1 MLRATIASLLAR
13 KLRLALTAIAVSLGV
28 AFVAGSLVF
37 TDTLGRTFD
46 TIMLGSTG
54 DVVVRPVAVAGITPG
69 DSPTPQVTATA
80 LERLRTVDGVA
91 RVDGNLFAADAFVVG
106 SDGKLVA
113 SVGAPSIGINWTDAQ
128 SLAGDDFFR
137 VTQGRPPSAHLEVVL
152 DARTAERAGYA
163 LGETVHIVTRSGPIQ
178 ATLVGIGEAGGS
190 IAGATVAI
198 FDTPTAQ
205 ELFAGAANAFHD
217 AWVTA
222 ADGVDPVQL
231 AQRLT
236 PLLPAG
242 LEAVDGKTVAAELV
256 TQVQEALSFIT
267 TFLLVFAGIALVV
280 GSFLIVNTFTI
291 LVAQRTRELALL
303 RALGARR
310 RQVSRTVLIEAL
322 VVGVVGSTLGL
333 FGGLGLARGI
343 QALMSAIGLDLAGA
357 TLALSPRTVVAAYAV
372 GVLVTLFA
380 AWLPA
385 RRASAVPPVAA
396 MADEPTQLAQSTTG
410 LRGLLAGVLIVLGV
424 AGMAIGTLADVGMPI
439 AYVGVGMLAV
449 LLGVAAASP
458 VLGRPLLWALGGLY
472 RRVYGPVG
480 QLAAENA
487 QRNPR
492 RTAATA
498 SALMIGM
505 ALVTT
510 MAILGSST
518 ETSLRHLFAEEF
530 AGDYQITSPLYVPF
544 SPDVAQDVAAVAGV
558 EAVSRIRTVPAAYEG
573 TPLRLDAID
582 PQERPVTTPTIRT
595 GSLADL
601 RGETLMAEHEFA
613 TERGWQVGTQVALT
627 GADGSTNP
635 FRVVATVDQAPG
647 LSATTVTTLDGARV
661 LGTPES
667 DSIVTVFRAPG
678 ADPADV
684 QRGLDAAIADLPTV
698 VVQSTD
704 DFVDTQ
710 LSGIGQLLA
719 IIYALLGLAVV
730 IAVLGIVNTLAL
742 SVIERT
748 REIGLLRAIG
758 LRRRQL
764 RRMVRLESIAI
775 ALLGAALGTGLGVA
789 FGAALQR
796 PLADDGIDMLDI
808 PAVQLGAVLLVSV
821 VVGVLAAIWPSRR
834 AARMD
839 VLTAIAA
846 S

>member
-1 MLRATIASLLAR
+1 MLRATVASLLAR

-54 DVVVRPVAVAGITPG
+54 DVVVRPAAIPGITSG
-69 DSPTPQVTATA
+69 GSSSPQVTATA
-80 LERLRTVDGVA
+80 LERLRAIDGVA
-91 RVDGNLFAADAFVVG
+91 RVDGNVFAADAFVVG

-113 SVGAPSIGINWTDAQ
+113 NGGAPSIGINWTDAQ

-137 VTQGRPPSAHLEVVL
+137 VTQGRTPSAHLEVVL
-152 DARTAERAGYA
+152 DAHTAD
-163 LGETVHIVTRSGPIQ
+163 LGETVHIVTRSGPIR
-178 ATLVGIGEAGGS
+178 ATLVGIGEAGGGS
-190 IAGATVAI
+190 FVGATVAI

-205 ELFAGAANAFHD
+205 ELFAGGADAFHD

-231 AQRLT
+231 AERLA

-310 RQVSRTVLIEAL
+310 RQVTRTVLIEAL

-343 QALMSAIGLDLAGA
+343 QALMSAVGLDLAGA
-357 TLALSPRTVVAAYAV
+357 TLALSPRTVIAAYAV

-380 AWLPA
+380 AWVPA

-505 ALVTT
+505 ALVAT
-510 MAILGSST
+510 MAVLGRST
-518 ETSLRHLFAEEF
+518 ETSLRHLFADEF

-544 SPDVAQDVAAVAGV
+544 SPQVAQDVAAVAGV

-601 RGETLMAEHEFA
+601 SGATLMVEHDVA
-613 TERGWQVGTQVALT
+613 AERGWQVGTQVALT

-635 FRVVATVDQAPG
+635 FRVVVTVDQAPG
-647 LSATTVTTLDGARV
+647 LSASIVTTLDGAQV
-661 LGTPES
+661 LGAPES
-667 DSIVTVFRAPG
+667 DSIVTVFRAAG
-678 ADPADV
+678 ADPAVV

-698 VVQSTD
+698 VAQSAD
-704 DFVDTQ
+704 EFVDTQ

-719 IIYALLGLAVV
+719 IIYALLGLAII

-775 ALLGAALGTGLGVA
+775 ALLGAALGMGLGVA

-796 PLADDGIDMLDI
+796 PLADEGIDMLDI
-808 PAVQLGAVLLVSV
+808 PLAQLGVFLLVSV

-839 VLTAIAA
+839 VLTAIGA